1 MFANSV
7 ACVFVKL
14 PVIDVALPAGVA
26 PWMTGALT
34 TFESSVNAACWPMF
48 AAVNCA
54 QVLLPS
60 LSKVKLT
67 S

>member
-1 MFANSV
+1 M
-7 ACVFVKL
+7 KL
-14 PVIDVALPAGVA
+14 PVIEVALPAGVA

-34 TFESSVNAACWPMF
+34 TCESSVKAACLPML

-54 QVLLPS
+54 HVLLPS
-60 LSKVKLT
+60 VSKVRLT